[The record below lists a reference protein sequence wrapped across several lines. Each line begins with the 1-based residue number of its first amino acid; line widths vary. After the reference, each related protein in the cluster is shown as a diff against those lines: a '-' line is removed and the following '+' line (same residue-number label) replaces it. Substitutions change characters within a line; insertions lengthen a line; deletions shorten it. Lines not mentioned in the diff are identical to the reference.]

1 MSKCN
6 DFDETNESFL
16 YAMFL
21 INVGTAFCVC
31 NQIEVVK
38 TMISSKQQ
46 LKIPWCFIPLINV
59 VFQGVARMTRC
70 S

>member
-1 MSKCN
+1 
-6 DFDETNESFL
+6 
-16 YAMFL
+16 MFL